1 MVTPAEGWAAKTNSV
16 VAVAG
21 ALFVMASTIATV
33 AMYQGRIEERVVQVD
48 KKLERM
54 EAKLDLIA
62 PPTIKIPGNVGK
74 ACIGPSCPIASITP

>member
-1 MVTPAEGWAAKTNSV
+1 MVTPVEGWAAKTNSI

-21 ALFVMASTIATV
+21 ALFVMATTIATV

-62 PPTIKIPGNVGK
+62 PPTIKIPANVGK
-74 ACIGPSCPIASITP
+74 TCTGEACPVASNP

>member
-1 MVTPAEGWAAKTNSV
+1 MTTPAEGWAAKTNSV

-62 PPTIKIPGNVGK
+62 PPTVKLPINVGNT
-74 ACIGPSCPIASITP
+74 CTGESCPVASNP